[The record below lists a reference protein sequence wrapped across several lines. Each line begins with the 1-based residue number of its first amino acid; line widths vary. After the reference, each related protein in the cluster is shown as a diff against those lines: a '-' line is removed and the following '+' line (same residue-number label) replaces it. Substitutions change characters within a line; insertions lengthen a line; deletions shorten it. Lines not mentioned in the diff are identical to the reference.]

1 MVSKTSPMKTAVRQ
15 QIKRLRSDARKLDA
29 IANHLRQE
37 AKELA
42 AGLKADERAEKA
54 RANFYSKPAKVD
66 PGLTLT
72 PDLADPFN
80 QDQASGSGGPG
91 LASD

>member
-1 MVSKTSPMKTAVRQ
+1 MVKNVSPIRTAIRS

-29 IANHLRQE
+29 IANHLRSE

-42 AGLKADERAEKA
+42 AGLKADEKAEAA
-54 RANFYSKPAKVD
+54 RTNFFSKPAKVD

-72 PDLADPFN
+72 PDAPALFKDN
-80 QDQASGSGGPG
+80 QDPPK
-91 LASD
+91 